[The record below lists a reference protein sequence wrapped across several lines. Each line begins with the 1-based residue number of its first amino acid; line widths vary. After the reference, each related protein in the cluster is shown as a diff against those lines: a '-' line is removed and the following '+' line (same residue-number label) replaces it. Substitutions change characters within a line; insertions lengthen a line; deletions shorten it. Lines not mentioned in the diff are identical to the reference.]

1 MTPDQYCSQKIKKSH
16 SNFAIAFLFL
26 GKNKKKAMNA
36 LYAFCRE
43 VDDIIDDYDD
53 SEIRKN
59 KLDWWR
65 DEVHRLFE
73 NKPQHH
79 VTKALQPHIKKF
91 DLNKEYFIEIL
102 DGMEM
107 DLNYNRYENF
117 KQLQLYCYR
126 VASVVGIL
134 SAKVFGFKNKQTI
147 KYAHNLGI
155 ALQLTNIIRDIG
167 EDARRG
173 RIYIPLDELKKLN
186 IKEHDILNLKQN
198 IKLKE
203 LITKLSIQAKSFY
216 VDAIRFLPKE
226 DKRAQLPGL
235 IMGNI
240 YFILLHE
247 IKQNQ
252 TEKILTIKI
261 LLHPFKKFLI
271 AFSTILG
278 INWIK

>member
-1 MTPDQYCSQKIKKSH
+1 MTPQQNCSQKKKKSH
-16 SNFAIAFLFL
+16 TNFAIAFLFL

-147 KYAHNLGI
+147 NPVDKGHI
-155 ALQLTNIIRDIG
+155 AFRTDDIKSF
-167 EDARRG
+167 
-173 RIYIPLDELKKLN
+173 IKK
-186 IKEHDILNLKQN
+186 LKQN
-198 IKLKE
+198 DIPYSDYGTTFAKE
-203 LITKLSIQAKSFY
+203 WHQVFFH
-216 VDAIRFLPKE
+216 DPE
-226 DKRAQLPGL
+226 
-235 IMGNI
+235 GNVI
-240 YFILLHE
+240 E
-247 IKQNQ
+247 IHQ
-252 TEKILTIKI
+252 KI
-261 LLHPFKKFLI
+261 
-271 AFSTILG
+271 
-278 INWIK
+278 N